1 MRTLSEKTQGGDI
14 FTAVFSKE
22 AKGWYVDKNGHSI
35 EFVPYNKPFKL
46 YGITKIAISTRDA
59 ISIGKL
65 MITINDKNEQI
76 LGA

>member
-1 MRTLSEKTQGGDI
+1 MRTLSEETIGGDV

-59 ISIGKL
+59 IAIGKL
-65 MITINDKNEQI
+65 MITISDVNEQR

>member
-1 MRTLSEKTQGGDI
+1 MRTLSEKTKCGDV

-22 AKGWYVDKNGHSI
+22 ARGWYVDKNGHSI

-46 YGITKIAISTRDA
+46 YGITKIAINTRDA
-59 ISIGKL
+59 ISIGML
-65 MITINDKNEQI
+65 MITISDKKEQR